1 MGAGV
6 TPLRQPEHPLH
17 RSVLMACLDAH
28 QILGRA
34 HRNDGDAAQPVQG
47 NGDLNLQCAYDELR
61 DPELVGIRLLDLRLA
76 HAHQPVPPPRQ
87 IALL

>member
-1 MGAGV
+1 V
-6 TPLRQPEHPLH
+6 CVP
-17 RSVLMACLDAH
+17 AH
-28 QILGRA
+28 QTLGRA

-47 NGDLNLQCAYDELR
+47 NGDLNLQRAYDELR
-61 DPELVGIRLLDLRLA
+61 DPELVSIRLIKLRLA